1 MFNRQTVEKDSL
13 LSNEQLA
20 NMLVA
25 QTIEQLQQFTQLSAE
40 ECEKLVE
47 KQFTPKHVNKMSTN
61 VISNQET
68 DFITSLFN

>member
-1 MFNRQTVEKDSL
+1 MFNRQTIEKDSQ
-13 LSNEQLA
+13 LSNDQLA

-25 QTIEQLQQFTQLSAE
+25 QAIEQLQQFTQLSIE

-47 KQFTPKHVNKMSTN
+47 KQFNPKHGNKVPTN

>member
-1 MFNRQTVEKDSL
+1 MFNRQTIEKDSQ

-25 QTIEQLQQFTQLSAE
+25 QAIEQLQQFTQLSTE
-40 ECEKLVE
+40 QCEKLVE
-47 KQFTPKHVNKMSTN
+47 KQFTPKQLNKVPTHIIN
-61 VISNQET
+61 NQES